1 MSLVSRRTMNSLVVI
16 AVLLAAWELLYLAVG
31 EVAMR
36 SPVETLVFTAKL
48 LDSSMFWPNLEETAK
63 AFGVALALSI
73 VIGLAIGFGLG
84 LNRFLEEIFEPVLVT
99 AYSIPKITL
108 YPIVLL
114 VFGLGLPAKIA
125 FGTLHGFIPIS
136 LFTIHAVR
144 NVRPVLVKSGRV
156 MKLPPH
162 EIVARILLPSAMP
175 EIFSGIRIGFSLT
188 LLGTLLGEMFAS
200 QRGLGFLLMNAIGL
214 HNINLI
220 MALTLL
226 LTMFAG
232 LVSTLLLHIN
242 RRFSGNI

>member
-1 MSLVSRRTMNSLVVI
+1 MNIVSRRTLNSIVVI
-16 AVLLAAWELLYLAVG
+16 AGLLAAWELLYLAVG
-31 EVAMR
+31 EIAMR
-36 SPVETLVFTAKL
+36 SPIETFVFTARL
-48 LDSSMFWPNLEETAK
+48 VSSGMFWPNLEETAK
-63 AFGVALALSI
+63 AFAFALALS
-73 VIGLAIGFGLG
+73 VAIGLAIGFLLG
-84 LNRFLEEIFEPVLVT
+84 LNSFLEDVFEPMLVT
-99 AYSIPKITL
+99 AYSVPKITL

-125 FGTLHGFIPIS
+125 FGAIHGFIPIS

-144 NVRPVLVKSGRV
+144 NVRPVLVKTGRV

-162 EIVARILLPSAMP
+162 EVARRILLPSAMP

-226 LTMFAG
+226 LTVFAG
-232 LVSTLLLHIN
+232 LVSMLLLHFN
-242 RRFSGNI
+242 RRFSGDI

>member
-1 MSLVSRRTMNSLVVI
+1 MTLVSRRTINSLIVI
-16 AVLLAAWELLYLAVG
+16 AILLVVWELLYLAIG

-36 SPVETLVFTAKL
+36 SPAETVVFTVGL
-48 LDSSMFWPNLEETAK
+48 VGSSMFWPNLEETAK
-63 AFGVALALSI
+63 AFGVALALSV
-73 VIGLAIGFGLG
+73 VIGLAIGFALG
-84 LNRFLEEIFEPVLVT
+84 LNRFLEAIFEPILVT

-125 FGTLHGFIPIS
+125 FGAIHGFIPIS

-144 NVRPVLVKSGRV
+144 NVRPVLVKSGRI

-162 EIVARILLPSAMP
+162 QIVARILLPSAMP

-214 HNINLI
+214 HNINMI

-226 LTMFAG
+226 LTIFAG
-232 LVSTLLLHIN
+232 LVSTMLLHFN
-242 RRFSGNI
+242 RQFSGM

>member
-1 MSLVSRRTMNSLVVI
+1 MRFVSRRTMNSLIVI
-16 AVLLAAWELLYLAVG
+16 AILLVIWELLYLAIG

-36 SPVETLVFTAKL
+36 SPAETVIFTVKLVS
-48 LDSSMFWPNLEETAK
+48 SSMFWPNLEETAK
-63 AFGVALALSI
+63 AFGVALLLSV
-73 VIGLAIGFGLG
+73 VIGLAIGFALG

-125 FGTLHGFIPIS
+125 FGAIHGFIPIS

-162 EIVARILLPSAMP
+162 EIVVRILLPSAMP

-226 LTMFAG
+226 LTIFAG
-232 LVSTLLLHIN
+232 LVSAVLLHIN
-242 RRFSGNI
+242 RRFSGGV

>member
-1 MSLVSRRTMNSLVVI
+1 MSFVSRRAMNSIIVVAILLVI
-16 AVLLAAWELLYLAVG
+16 WELLYLAVG
-31 EVAMR
+31 EIAMR
-36 SPVETLVFTAKL
+36 SPIETIVFTVRL
-48 LDSSMFWPNLEETAK
+48 VSSSVFWPNLEETAK
-63 AFGVALALSI
+63 AFGVALFLS
-73 VIGLAIGFGLG
+73 VVVGLAIGFALG
-84 LNRFLEEIFEPVLVT
+84 LSRVLAEIFEPMLVT

-125 FGTLHGFIPIS
+125 FGAIHGFIPIS

-156 MKLPPH
+156 MRLRPY
-162 EIVARILLPSAMP
+162 EIVTRILLPSAMP

-200 QRGLGFLLMNAIGL
+200 QRGLGFLLTNAIGL
-214 HNINLI
+214 HNIDLI

-226 LTMFAG
+226 LTVFAG

-242 RRFSGNI
+242 RRFSGGA